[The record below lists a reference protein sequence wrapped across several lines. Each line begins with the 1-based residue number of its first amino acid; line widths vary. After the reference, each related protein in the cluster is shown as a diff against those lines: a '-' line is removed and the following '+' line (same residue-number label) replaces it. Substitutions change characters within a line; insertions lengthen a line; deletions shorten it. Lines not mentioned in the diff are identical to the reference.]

1 MKIIDIVSK
10 VKVDSKELLAL
21 VYTPGVAKS
30 STAIYEDYDKVFD
43 LTNRSNSVAVL
54 SFDYFE
60 SLKRAVYLKETY
72 GADAFPLEIKKNEL
86 KEGELD
92 FVINNIMPNFMGVD
106 KVLIEGGA
114 YDGAFNIPKR
124 SKGCV
129 LSDDIKIETLEPVE
143 LRRLLGGVIETN
155 VLEVQG
161 MFDNSYKPVA
171 IVSDGSAVLGLGNI
185 GAEAGLPVMEGK
197 AVLFKDLGGVNAMPL
212 CLKTQ
217 VPSEIERIVFL
228 LENSFSGINLE
239 DISAPRCFEVE
250 QNLIEK
256 LNIPVFHD
264 DQHGTAIVVLAGLLN
279 AMKVAGKELD
289 KVKIVFSGA
298 GAAGQAI
305 ARLLIKMRE
314 LISGG
319 KNGTC
324 GGGGANILM
333 FDKFGAVYKGRK
345 ENDPSLE
352 KMAEITNFEGFKGSL
367 KDGIKGADVFIGVS
381 TKGIL
386 SPEMVKSMADDP
398 VIFAI
403 ANPEPEILPDVALKA
418 GAKIAASG
426 RSDFNNQINN
436 SLVFPGLF
444 RGVLENGVKKIDDKV
459 KLQAAL
465 ALAQIVSDEE
475 LNENYIIPDAL
486 DKRVPLGLQKIFQHV

>member
-1 MKIIDIVSK
+1 
-10 VKVDSKELLAL
+10 
-21 VYTPGVAKS
+21 
-30 STAIYEDYDKVFD
+30 
-43 LTNRSNSVAVL
+43 
-54 SFDYFE
+54 
-60 SLKRAVYLKETY
+60 
-72 GADAFPLEIKKNEL
+72 
-86 KEGELD
+86 
-92 FVINNIMPNFMGVD
+92 
-106 KVLIEGGA
+106 
-114 YDGAFNIPKR
+114 
-124 SKGCV
+124 
-129 LSDDIKIETLEPVE
+129 
-143 LRRLLGGVIETN
+143 
-155 VLEVQG
+155 
-161 MFDNSYKPVA
+161 
-171 IVSDGSAVLGLGNI
+171 
-185 GAEAGLPVMEGK
+185 
-197 AVLFKDLGGVNAMPL
+197 MPL
-212 CLKTQ
+212 CIKTQ

-256 LNIPVFHD
+256 LDIPVFHD

-279 AMKVAGKELD
+279 AMKVTGKELD

-324 GGGGANILM
+324 GGGANILM

-352 KMAEITNFEGFKGSL
+352 KMAEITNFEGFNGVL
-367 KDGIKGADVFIGVS
+367 KDGIKDADVFIGVS

-403 ANPEPEILPDVALKA
+403 ANPEPEILPDLALRA
-418 GAKIAASG
+418 GAKVAASG

-465 ALAQIVSDEE
+465 ALAQIVSDVE

>member
-30 STAIYEDYDKVFD
+30 STAI
-43 LTNRSNSVAVL
+43 SVAVL